1 MSERTLATNSE
12 EVKEITP
19 DETQEVDAISSE
31 TVTEDDES
39 KKHKR
44 NKRNIIITPQTGEEG
59 DGMNYRFDANGE
71 SRLVID

>member
-12 EVKEITP
+12 EVEETTP

-31 TVTEDDES
+31 TLVTEDSEI
-39 KKHKR
+39 KKR
-44 NKRNIIITPQTGEEG
+44 NKRNIFTAPEQN
-59 DGMNYRFDANGE
+59 GMNFRLDANGE